1 MTVFTSWQA
10 QGLTGNAVLEAQ
22 RSWLGQLAENLS
34 VRLQQDSSAVSVGD
48 CLAQLMSG
56 LLQSL
61 VSAEEAVL
69 EQGLP
74 IDTLV
79 EEHNLL
85 CEEVLDLIERHERGV
100 RVGLELLD
108 LLHECLGSHDQ
119 YTRH

>member
-10 QGLTGNAVLEAQ
+10 QGLSGNAVLEAQ
-22 RSWLGQLAENLS
+22 RCWLGQLAETLS
-34 VRLQQDSSAVSVGD
+34 SRLQQDSSQASVGE

-69 EQGLP
+69 EQGQP
-74 IDTLV
+74 IDALI

-85 CEEVLDLIERHERGV
+85 CEEVLDLTQRHERGA
-100 RVGLELLD
+100 RVGLDLLD
-108 LLHECLGSHDQ
+108 LLHGCLGSHDHF
-119 YTRH
+119 TRH

>member
-10 QGLTGNAVLEAQ
+10 QGLVGNAVLDAQ

-85 CEEVLDLIERHERGV
+85 CEEVLDLIERHERGA
-100 RVGLELLD
+100 RVGLDLLD
-108 LLHECLGSHDQ
+108 LLHACLGSHDQ

>member
-10 QGLTGNAVLEAQ
+10 QGLVGNAVLDAQ

-34 VRLQQDSSAVSVGD
+34 LRLQQDSSTASVGD

-74 IDTLV
+74 IDALV

-85 CEEVLDLIERHERGV
+85 CEEVLDLTERHERGA
-100 RVGLELLD
+100 RVGLELLE
-108 LLHECLGSHDQ
+108 LLHECLGSHDRH
-119 YTRH
+119 TRH